1 MRNGDLVRT
10 VRIDTQQFYI
20 WGNPPGQRP
29 VGVLKKGEVA
39 VVVSHDPDIGRVQIL
54 TKSGAGWISD
64 GLVER
69 VT

>member
-20 WGNPPGQRP
+20 WGNPPGPRP
-29 VGVLKKGEVA
+29 VGTLKKGEVA
-39 VVVSHDPDIGRVQIL
+39 VVVSHNPDIGRVQIL
-54 TKSGAGWISD
+54 TRSGAGWISD

>member
-10 VRIDTQQFYI
+10 IKIDTQQFYI
-20 WGNPPGQRP
+20 WSSPPGERP
-29 VGVLKKGEVA
+29 IGVLKKDEVA
-39 VVVSHDPDIGRVQIL
+39 VVVSHNPHIGSVQIL
-54 TKSGAGWISD
+54 TKSGTGWISD

>member
-10 VRIDTQQFYI
+10 IKIDTQQFYI
-20 WGNPPGQRP
+20 WGNPPGERP
-29 VGVLKKGEVA
+29 IGVLKKGEVA
-39 VVVSHDPDIGRVQIL
+39 VVVSHNPHMVQIL
-54 TKSGAGWISD
+54 TKSGTGWISD

>member
-39 VVVSHDPDIGRVQIL
+39 VVVLHDPDIGRVQIL

>member
-10 VRIDTQQFYI
+10 IKIDTQQFYI
-20 WGNPPGQRP
+20 WSSPPGERP

-39 VVVSHDPDIGRVQIL
+39 VVVSHNPHIGSVQIL
-54 TKSGAGWISD
+54 TKSGTGWISD